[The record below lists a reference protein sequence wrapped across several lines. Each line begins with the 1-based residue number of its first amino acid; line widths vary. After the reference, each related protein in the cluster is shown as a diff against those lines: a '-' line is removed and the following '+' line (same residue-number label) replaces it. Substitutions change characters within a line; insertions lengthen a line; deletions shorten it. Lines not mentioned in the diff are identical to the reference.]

1 MDRLRGSRR
10 LLVAA
15 GALLAV
21 LAFVGGPAA
30 AQKQKPKSGG
40 TAVFG
45 HDFLEP
51 FCLNPYRASCFILNA
66 QMATVPVL
74 AGAYRQQPDFT
85 FEPLLVDKVE
95 VRKSPFSLTYRIEPK
110 AEWSDGVPVSA
121 HDLVFTRD
129 TLADPENEVF
139 PQEGY
144 GLIVESKVL
153 DAKTVRFVFERP
165 FPLWKALFPFVL
177 PKHAI
182 QGHDFDTVWDNGI
195 TNPATGEPIGS
206 GPFVLSSWV
215 RGEQMTLTR
224 NPNWWGRRPAFL
236 DRLLVKFYP
245 LFAPKTV
252 AQALAEREVDVI
264 SPQATQPTLAG
275 LPGIDFQSGPIGA
288 FEHVSFN
295 VGSTT
300 MPLLREQWFREAVAY
315 ALDRK
320 GAAAAFAS
328 ALGGPDHG
336 VQQSLTHLSQEPAYR
351 RHFARYS
358 YDPQRVRRIMLR
370 HGCAL
375 GDDGIWSCAGT
386 RASLRLTT
394 TTQNPPRSAAQA
406 RLAVAA
412 REAGFELVAENVFAG
427 IFFPVRLP
435 TGDFDLAIYPWGW
448 NGDPPPLSVRYGCG
462 SSSNFTRYCSA
473 EVDELLGSAE
483 EEPLSESRRRSVVNR
498 ADAILAEDLPSV
510 PLAQR
515 MTFMYSRDRLRGL
528 EDTATAAGPTW
539 NAEEWW
545 IAEE

>member
-1 MDRLRGSRR
+1 MDLLRGSRL

-21 LAFVGGPAA
+21 LVLAGGTAA
-30 AQKQKPKSGG
+30 AQKQKPKAGG
-40 TAVFG
+40 TATFG

-74 AGAYRQQPDFT
+74 AGAFRQQPDFT

-110 AEWSDGVPVSA
+110 AEWSDGTPVSA

-139 PQEGY
+139 LQDGY
-144 GLIVESKVL
+144 GLIVEATVL
-153 DAKTVRFVFERP
+153 DAKTVRFVFESP

-182 QGHDFDTVWDNGI
+182 EGHDFDTVWNDGI
-195 TNPATGEPIGS
+195 VNPGTGEPIGS
-206 GPFVLSSWV
+206 GPYVLSSWV

-236 DRLLVKFYP
+236 DRLQVRFYP
-245 LFAPKTV
+245 PFGQKPV
-252 AQALAEREVDVI
+252 AQALAEGEVDVI
-264 SPQATQPTLAG
+264 APQATQPTLAG
-275 LPGIDFQSGPIGA
+275 LPGIDFQSSPVA
-288 FEHVSFN
+288 SFEHVSFN

-300 MPLLREQWFREAVAY
+300 MPLLREQWFRQAVAY
-315 ALDRK
+315 ALDRE
-320 GAAAAFAS
+320 GAAAAATI
-328 ALGGPDHG
+328 ALGGPNHG
-336 VQQSLTHLSQEPAYR
+336 VQQSLTFLSQEPAYR

-358 YDPQRVRRIMLR
+358 YDPKRVRRVMLR

-394 TTQNPPRSAAQA
+394 TTQSAHRSAAQA
-406 RLAVAA
+406 HLAAAA
-412 REAGFELVAENVFAG
+412 REAGLELIVENVFAG
-427 IFFPVRLP
+427 TFFTVRLP
-435 TGDFDLAIYPWGW
+435 TGDFDLAIYSWGW
-448 NGDPPPLSVRYGCG
+448 NGDAPALSLRYGCATNF
-462 SSSNFTRYCSA
+462 NFTRHCSD
-473 EVDELLGSAE
+473 EVDDLLRSAE
-483 EEPLSESRRRSVVNR
+483 EDALSETRRRSVVNR

-510 PLAQR
+510 PLHRR
-515 MTFMYSRDRLRGL
+515 MTFMYSLERLRGL
-528 EDTATAAGPTW
+528 EDTATVAGPTW

-545 IAEE
+545 IDEE